1 MQNKFDVESRH
12 YILIAALLLAL
23 YASYL
28 LIAPYVGAL
37 ILAFVLSLLCFPV
50 HQWIK
55 KSYQGNLIWL
65 QACRAFYW

>member
-1 MQNKFDVESRH
+1 MNMQNEFDVESRH

-37 ILAFVLSLLCFPV
+37 ILAFVLSLLVRLC
-50 HQWIK
+50 IN
-55 KSYQGNLIWL
+55 G
-65 QACRAFYW
+65 